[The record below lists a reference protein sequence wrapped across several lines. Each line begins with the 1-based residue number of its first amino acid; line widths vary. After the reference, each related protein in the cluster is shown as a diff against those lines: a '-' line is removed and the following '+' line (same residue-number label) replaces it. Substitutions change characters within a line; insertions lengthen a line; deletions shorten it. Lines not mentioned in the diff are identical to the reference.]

1 MWLRCGCAL
10 TRGAMPYRYKAKSNC
25 LLSHLPEKDLKRIE
39 GLLEPADLPIGTALY
54 ESGEKL
60 THVYFPTTAIISLLY
75 EGEAGES
82 SEIALAGNQGM
93 IGVATFLGGNNTIGR
108 AVVQSAGYGVKMS
121 AEKAKAEFKSG
132 GAFQELM
139 LRYAQAFMT
148 QISQT
153 AVCNRLHSVSQRLCR
168 WLLMTHDQLP
178 GDRLAM
184 THDGM
189 AHMLGVRREGVTIA
203 AGQLQDQG
211 MISYSRGSVV
221 IRDRKKLEKAS
232 CECYQVVAGEYQ
244 RLIGPL
250 PKKGNGRNGDSPK

>member
-1 MWLRCGCAL
+1 
-10 TRGAMPYRYKAKSNC
+10 MPYRYKPKSNC
-25 LLSHLPEKDLKRIE
+25 VLSKLPEKELKRLE
-39 GLLEPADLPIGTALY
+39 PFFEPADLPLGTVLY
-54 ESGEKL
+54 ESGEKV
-60 THVYFPTTAIISLLY
+60 THVYFPTTAIISLVY
-75 EGEAGES
+75 ETLAGET
-82 SEIALAGNQGM
+82 SEIGIAGNQGL
-93 IGVATFLGGNNTIGR
+93 IGVATFLGGDNPIGR
-108 AVVQSAGYGVKMS
+108 ALVQSAGHGVKLS
-121 AEKAKAEFKSG
+121 AEKARAEFADG
-132 GAFQELM
+132 GAFQQLM

-148 QISQT
+148 QVAQT

-184 THDGM
+184 THDIL

-203 AGQLQDQG
+203 AGQLQEQG

-221 IRDRKKLEKAS
+221 ILDRKKLEKTT

-250 PKKGNGRNGDSPK
+250 PKKSARGAVSNK